1 MQVLTELKSMFSYSI
16 VPIIVLLFLIIII
29 IIILKLINKI
39 KLKKQVVIPNHKELI
54 DIKKRYLLRIQE
66 LENNL
71 SNNSIS
77 SRKAYQSLSNLI
89 RTFIYEATNI
99 KVQNYTLKEI
109 NTLNMPILSDL
120 VTEYYDPEFS
130 VISKGNIISSI
141 NKTKGVIEKWN

>member
-29 IIILKLINKI
+29 IIILKLINKME
-39 KLKKQVVIPNHKELI
+39 LKKQVIIPNHKELI

-71 SNNSIS
+71 NNNSIS

>member
-16 VPIIVLLFLIIII
+16 VPIIVLLVLIIII

-39 KLKKQVVIPNHKELI
+39 ELKKQVVIPNHKELI
-54 DIKKRYLLRIQE
+54 DIKQRYLLRIQE

-71 SNNSIS
+71 NNNSIS

>member
-39 KLKKQVVIPNHKELI
+39 ELKKQVVIPNHKELI
-54 DIKKRYLLRIQE
+54 DIKQRYLLRIQE

-71 SNNSIS
+71 NNNSIS